1 LVTGVAVGAATIAAT
16 SEGQSATAAV
26 TVSSVPVASVAVS
39 PATANVFVGAT
50 TQLSAVTKDAAGS
63 VLSGRVISWTSSNAA
78 IATVSA
84 TGLVTG
90 VAAGAATITATS
102 EGKSGTASVTVANVP
117 VASVTVSPTAPNM
130 YVGGTVQLTAT
141 LKDASGN
148 LLSGRAV
155 TWTTSNGAVGTVSAS
170 GLVTGVAVGAAT
182 ITATSEGQS
191 GTAAVTVS
199 TVPVASVVVS
209 PATANVSVGGTTP
222 LSATPKDAAGSVLT
236 GRAVTWTSSNPA
248 IATVSATGLVTGV
261 AAGSATITAT
271 SEGKTGSAA
280 VTVSVVP
287 VASVTVSPVTPVV
300 LVGATVPLTATLKDA
315 AGNVL
320 SGRSVTWSSNAP
332 AIATVSSTGLVTGVA
347 AGAATIIAT
356 SEGKAA
362 TAAVTVN
369 LVPVASVSVS
379 PASAGMPL
387 GQWVQLTATLL
398 DANGMP
404 LTGRSITWASSA
416 PAVAAVSTGGLVTG
430 VAVGAATLTATSE
443 GKSGTAAVTVTA
455 ASPVQPGTVLD
466 LAVAST
472 TDSSVTLTFTEVDDG
487 TGQPAKY
494 DIRYAP
500 GALSWGTAPSVT
512 KGTCATP
519 VAGTAIGAKRTCTV
533 LGLAPA
539 TGYQFQL
546 VAFRG
551 TVNVNA
557 VFGALSNVVSGTTA
571 ASTAPVASVTV
582 SPAAA
587 SVAVGQTLQL
597 TATPKDAVGNLLSGR
612 VVTWATSN
620 AALATVNGSGLASG
634 VATGSVTIT
643 ATSEGRSGSAAVTV
657 TALPPPPPAGTWP
670 NEPAGWTVVTDYD
683 MHALNDGGWLNVYP
697 QDVVNGK
704 ISIAVDPAAPFSP
717 PSVWQVMYPIGM
729 ASGSAPATVY
739 YDAAYGQELY
749 MGFWWKPS
757 NPWQDADASGVSK
770 IAFLFAQGGH
780 GQMYIMMY
788 GIGSPRRLVVE
799 TEFPGDNRNLYPN
812 VNNPD
817 PTLGVWHRIE
827 IYARYS
833 GGIVKWWMDG
843 ALVGSYTGV
852 AFPSDAGFSTMEF
865 SPTFGGN
872 GSPKTE
878 NDYFWYDHVHISRP

>member
-1 LVTGVAVGAATIAAT
+1 M
-16 SEGQSATAAV
+16 
-26 TVSSVPVASVAVS
+26 
-39 PATANVFVGAT
+39 
-50 TQLSAVTKDAAGS
+50 AAG
-63 VLSGRVISWTSSNAA
+63 T
-78 IATVSA
+78 
-84 TGLVTG
+84 
-90 VAAGAATITATS
+90 ATITATS
-102 EGKSGTASVTVANVP
+102 EGQSGSSAITLTAIVPNPGTVSDLAVAGVTDTSVTLSFTEVSDGAGQPASDEIRWAVGATSWAAAADVTRGSCASPVAGTAIGAKRSCTVLGLAAATGYQFQLVAFRGTLNVNAVFGALSTVASGTTALDPPPVA
-117 VASVTVSPTAPNM
+117 VASVTVSPATASVQ
-130 YVGGTVQLTAT
+130 VGASAQLAASS
-141 LKDASGN
+141 KDASGN
-148 LLSGRAV
+148 PLSGRVV
-155 TWTTSNGAVGTVSAS
+155 TWASSAPAVATVNGS
-170 GLVTGVAVGAAT
+170 GLMSGVAAGTAT

-191 GTAAVTVS
+191 GTSAISVTAVS
-199 TVPVASVVVS
+199 TNPGTVTDLSVAGV
-209 PATANVSVGGTTP
+209 TT
-222 LSATPKDAAGSVLT
+222 SG
-236 GRAVTWTSSNPA
+236 VTLAFTEV
-248 IATVSATGLVTGV
+248 TDGTGLPASYDIRWAV
-261 AAGSATITAT
+261 GSI
-271 SEGKTGSAA
+271 SWGSAA
-280 VTVSVVP
+280 
-287 VASVTVSPVTPVV
+287 
-300 LVGATVPLTATLKDA
+300 
-315 AGNVL
+315 
-320 SGRSVTWSSNAP
+320 
-332 AIATVSSTGLVTGVA
+332 
-347 AGAATIIAT
+347 
-356 SEGKAA
+356 
-362 TAAVTVN
+362 
-369 LVPVASVSVS
+369 
-379 PASAGMPL
+379 
-387 GQWVQLTATLL
+387 
-398 DANGMP
+398 
-404 LTGRSITWASSA
+404 
-416 PAVAAVSTGGLVTG
+416 
-430 VAVGAATLTATSE
+430 
-443 GKSGTAAVTVTA
+443 SGT
-455 ASPVQPGTVLD
+455 S
-466 LAVAST
+466 
-472 TDSSVTLTFTEVDDG
+472 
-487 TGQPAKY
+487 
-494 DIRYAP
+494 
-500 GALSWGTAPSVT
+500 
-512 KGTCATP
+512 GTCATP

-533 LGLAPA
+533 LGLVSA

-546 VAFRG
+546 GAFRG
-551 TVNVNA
+551 TLNVNA
-557 VFGALSNVVSGTTA
+557 AFGALSTVASGTTA

-582 SPAAA
+582 SPASA

-597 TATPKDAVGNLLSGR
+597 TATLKDASGVPLSGR
-612 VVTWATSN
+612 VITWASSN
-620 AALATVNGSGLASG
+620 TGVATVSGSGLVSG
-634 VATGSVTIT
+634 LVVSTATIT
-643 ATSEGRSGSAAVTV
+643 ATSEGQSGTAAITV
-657 TALPPPPPAGTWP
+657 TALPPPGTWP

-852 AFPSDAGFSTMEF
+852 TFPSDAGFSTMEF